1 MHFPLSW
8 RWPRWWW
15 VCYTWCTSRIPFGA
29 ALRFSVSQGGASL
42 VRLASSTRDR
52 FGSPRLELGSLL
64 PRLGFHPKSEGD
76 SIGDL
81 GKWLSLGSPQ
91 CPACFYTAGALFV
104 AFCGARSQPSLE
116 VILHVARPLVGFGVK
131 YTGLAPRSCCL
142 ARPVHWQP
150 CLHRLGVRWT
160 LPWPLFASV
169 CPNASIE
176 CFNPSSLLCIRPAL
190 SASPWLRPPGCEPY
204 NTHGTFVPRPRC
216 PFRWLTARPVRA
228 LPWPIRPLVA
238 CPGYRVGSYCP
249 PFPSG
254 SYLLGAGL
262 RGS

>member
-116 VILHVARPLVGFGVK
+116 ECAGRCLGLFSLRYAPMLPLNAS
-131 YTGLAPRSCCL
+131 TL
-142 ARPVHWQP
+142 ARCCASAQP
-150 CLHRLGVRWT
+150 SRQALGCALLAASRTTPMV
-160 LPWPLFASV
+160 PLCRGQGA
-169 CPNASIE
+169 
-176 CFNPSSLLCIRPAL
+176 R
-190 SASPWLRPPGCEPY
+190 
-204 NTHGTFVPRPRC
+204 FV
-216 PFRWLTARPVRA
+216 
-228 LPWPIRPLVA
+228 
-238 CPGYRVGSYCP
+238 G
-249 PFPSG
+249 
-254 SYLLGAGL
+254 
-262 RGS
+262 